1 MGIVDTNLARV
12 LARWSGRRLRPR
24 EVQDMAD
31 ASVPTGSG
39 WAWNQT
45 MLDLGAIV
53 YLARNPAYGDCPVTT
68 GCAWWGRGDDP
79 AVGSAG
85 VAGRLVVDGL
95 AVIGGRRWLL
105 P

>member
-1 MGIVDTNLARV
+1 
-12 LARWSGRRLRPR
+12 
-24 EVQDMAD
+24 MAD

-68 GCAWWGRGDDP
+68 GCAWWG
-79 AVGSAG
+79 
-85 VAGRLVVDGL
+85 
-95 AVIGGRRWLL
+95 
-105 P
+105 